1 MTTTKSHTGFGI
13 TAPRF
18 TPEDEQRERDNLTE
32 SEKRELETRLYG
44 DPVHGDGCDFFKK
57 ENGDVASI
65 SALIHEMNEALERIP
80 LDQKESLTHAMDLC
94 PDQITDSEKT
104 RFLRRVDYNPKLAAK
119 RYTRYWEK
127 RLSIFGEDYCY
138 LPFTLDGAFQRDAE
152 TLKRGLFFVLG
163 KDASGRGVYYHDPSR
178 HDWDKYDL
186 YSLVSQ
192 KDEAIIQTSD
202 ADDVVPI
209 DITSFYVQ

>member
-1 MTTTKSHTGFGI
+1 
-13 TAPRF
+13 
-18 TPEDEQRERDNLTE
+18 
-32 SEKRELETRLYG
+32 
-44 DPVHGDGCDFFKK
+44 
-57 ENGDVASI
+57 
-65 SALIHEMNEALERIP
+65 
-80 LDQKESLTHAMDLC
+80 
-94 PDQITDSEKT
+94 
-104 RFLRRVDYNPKLAAK
+104 
-119 RYTRYWEK
+119 
-127 RLSIFGEDYCY
+127 